1 MKPLV
6 SILFNC
12 YNGEKYI
19 VEQLKSI
26 YSQTYSNW
34 ELIIYDDCSTDNT
47 LKLVQRIINDD
58 PRVKIVK
65 NNKNLGLL
73 ESFRRGMKLVKGDYI
88 CLADNDNYWLSTRLE
103 KEVDYLNQHPKE
115 LMVFHDSFISN
126 QNLGITS
133 NSFTKS
139 LNGKFWSI
147 SSFNTNDLSLENLLD
162 NNQVTGISIMF
173 RNCLNKSVI
182 QIPDDEMHDGW
193 IAKLSASN
201 GKIGYISE
209 PLIIYRQHQSNYVGT
224 LKNSNKFYFSAIT
237 KPEWQE
243 IYTKKANLKI
253 KSLNLLKKLI
263 PKNQANYYFIN
274 RKIKFY
280 QLAIK
285 IYKSNFIPTIPSFI
299 SGIIFSF
306 KTKYYSSIKYFIFFY
321 LNRNIT
327 IIKKSLNLF

>member
-6 SILFNC
+6 SILLNC

-34 ELIIYDDCSTDNT
+34 ELIVYDDFSTDNT
-47 LKLVQRIINDD
+47 LNLVKKIINND

-65 NNKNLGLL
+65 NKKNLGLL
-73 ESFRRGMKLVKGDYI
+73 ESFRRGMKLVKGEYV
-88 CLADNDNYWLSTRLE
+88 CLADNDNYWISTRLE

-133 NSFTKS
+133 RSFTQL

-147 SSFNTNDLSLENLLD
+147 SSFDTSNLSLENLLD
-162 NNQVTGISIMF
+162 NNQVTGISLMF
-173 RNCLNKSVI
+173 RRCLNKSII
-182 QIPDDEMHDGW
+182 QIPNDEMHDGW

-201 GKIGYISE
+201 GKIGYIPE
-209 PLIIYRQHQSNYVGT
+209 PLIIYRQHQNNYVGT
-224 LKNSNKFYFSAIT
+224 STNSNKFYFSAIN
-237 KPEWQE
+237 KPEWQK
-243 IYTKKANLKI
+243 IYTKKADLKI

-263 PKNQANYYFIN
+263 PKNPKNYYFIN

-280 QLAIK
+280 QLALK
-285 IYKSNFIPTIPSFI
+285 IYKSNLITLIPSFL
-299 SGIIFSF
+299 SGIIFSI
-306 KTKYYSSIKYFIFFY
+306 KTRYYSSIKYFIFFY
-321 LNRNIT
+321 LNRNIS
-327 IIKKSLNLF
+327 IIKKSLNLS